1 MFHVKHE
8 ALLDSFPAAVAGLE
22 SYARWLETAG
32 IDRGLIGPR
41 EADRIWDRHI
51 ANCAVVQELI
61 KPETSV
67 IDIGSGAGLPGL
79 VLAIVRPDI
88 QMTLVEPLLRRCEFL
103 NEVVADLGLAD
114 RVDVRRGRAD
124 EMKGL
129 TASVVTSRAVA
140 PMTKLISWSM
150 PLVKNGGEILA
161 MKGSSAQREIDEA
174 AKVLKNRS
182 AEIVQC
188 GQGIVDPLTTVVRVA
203 I

>member
-1 MFHVKHE
+1 MKHE
-8 ALLDSFPAAVAGLE
+8 ALLNAFPEAASGLE
-22 SYARWLETAG
+22 KYAHWLETAG
-32 IDRGLIGPR
+32 IERGLIGPR
-41 EADRIWDRHI
+41 EADKIWDRHI

-79 VLAIVRPDI
+79 VLAVVRTDI
-88 QMTLVEPLLRRCEFL
+88 EMTLVEPLLRRCDFL
-103 NEVVADLGLAD
+103 NEVVADLNLTD
-114 RVDVRRGRAD
+114 RVKVRRGRAD

-129 TASVVTSRAVA
+129 TAWVVTSRAVA

-174 AKVLKNRS
+174 AKVLKNRT

-188 GQGIVDPLTTVVRVA
+188 GQGIVDPLTTVVRVVV
-203 I
+203 

>member
-1 MFHVKHE
+1 MKHE
-8 ALLDSFPAAVAGLE
+8 ALLNAFPEAGPGLE
-22 SYARWLETAG
+22 KYAHWLETAG
-32 IDRGLIGPR
+32 IERGLMGPR
-41 EADRIWDRHI
+41 EADKIWDRHI

-88 QMTLVEPLLRRCEFL
+88 HMTLVEPLLRRCEFL
-103 NEVVADLGLAD
+103 SEVVADLNLSE

-129 TASVVTSRAVA
+129 TAWVVTSRAVA

-174 AKVLKNRS
+174 AKVLKNRT
-182 AEIVQC
+182 AQIVQC
-188 GQGIVDPLTTVVRVA
+188 GEGIVDPLTTVVRVVV
-203 I
+203 

>member
-8 ALLDSFPAAVAGLE
+8 ALSNAFPDEFNDLE
-22 SYARWLETAG
+22 RYAHWLETAG
-32 IDRGLIGPR
+32 IERGLMGPR
-41 EADRIWDRHI
+41 ETGRIWDRHI

-88 QMTLVEPLLRRCEFL
+88 HMTLVEPLLRRCEFL
-103 NEVVADLGLAD
+103 NEVIQDLGLAS
-114 RVDVRRGRAD
+114 RVTVRRGRAD

-129 TASVVTSRAVA
+129 TAWVVTSRAVA
-140 PMTKLISWSM
+140 PMAKLVSWSL

-161 MKGSSAQREIDEA
+161 IKGLSAQTEIDDA
-174 AKVLKNRS
+174 GKVLKNRT

-188 GQGIVDPLTTVVRVA
+188 GAGIVDPLTTVVRV
-203 I
+203 IV